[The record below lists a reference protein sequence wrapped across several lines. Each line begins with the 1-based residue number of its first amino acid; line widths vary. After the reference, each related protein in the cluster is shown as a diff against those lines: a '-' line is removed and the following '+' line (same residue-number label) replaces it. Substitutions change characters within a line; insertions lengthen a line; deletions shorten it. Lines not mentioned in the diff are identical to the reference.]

1 MREMEA
7 LNSGDK
13 KRVLPTW
20 MTAQAPER
28 RMRLG
33 KTPKRRKMAV
43 VAAVR
48 PPAVKTVYCMN
59 EAELVDVALGV
70 LIQVFLRPC
79 LLPSRVGLDFFKS
92 CGEVVGRAAGG
103 KGGTAAT
110 DSGEVTCW
118 PRFTQLTREI
128 NHVSRLQSRKQEK
141 ALEQLPL
148 AGTDKP
154 ALSPTCPESPSSGSG
169 SEAEDH
175 GRGAFHS
182 GPSPPGGPQGS
193 GRACS
198 RSPEE
203 EEEDAF
209 KYVREIFFS

>member
-20 MTAQAPER
+20 MTAQEPEK
-28 RMRLG
+28 RMRLA

-43 VAAVR
+43 VPAAAVR
-48 PPAVKTVYCMN
+48 PPVVKTVYCMS

-70 LIQVFLRPC
+70 LI
-79 LLPSRVGLDFFKS
+79 
-92 CGEVVGRAAGG
+92 
-103 KGGTAAT
+103 
-110 DSGEVTCW
+110 
-118 PRFTQLTREI
+118 
-128 NHVSRLQSRKQEK
+128 QSRKQEK

-154 ALSPTCPESPSSGSG
+154 ALSPTCSELPSPGSTREAEDNGSSALPSGLSPPQGLPGSG
-169 SEAEDH
+169 S
-175 GRGAFHS
+175 
-182 GPSPPGGPQGS
+182 
-193 GRACS
+193 ACR

-203 EEEDAF
+203 EEDVF

>member
-1 MREMEA
+1 MPYFQTPRAVGRGWETLPLPPRPMPVSGHKDGSLAGA
-7 LNSGDK
+7 LRMLLLSSPAGRPRDVALLLSC
-13 KRVLPTW
+13 VLARPEGRLSPW
-20 MTAQAPER
+20 AAPC
-28 RMRLG
+28 LSF
-33 KTPKRRKMAV
+33 
-43 VAAVR
+43 R

-70 LIQVFLRPC
+70 LI
-79 LLPSRVGLDFFKS
+79 
-92 CGEVVGRAAGG
+92 
-103 KGGTAAT
+103 
-110 DSGEVTCW
+110 
-118 PRFTQLTREI
+118 
-128 NHVSRLQSRKQEK
+128 QSRKQEK

>member
-1 MREMEA
+1 MEA

-70 LIQVFLRPC
+70 LI
-79 LLPSRVGLDFFKS
+79 
-92 CGEVVGRAAGG
+92 
-103 KGGTAAT
+103 
-110 DSGEVTCW
+110 
-118 PRFTQLTREI
+118 
-128 NHVSRLQSRKQEK
+128 QSRKQEK

>member
-1 MREMEA
+1 MEA

-70 LIQVFLRPC
+70 LIQVESAGSVLT
-79 LLPSRVGLDFFKS
+79 LLTARSS
-92 CGEVVGRAAGG
+92 AAE
-103 KGGTAAT
+103 AH
-110 DSGEVTCW
+110 
-118 PRFTQLTREI
+118 PPLM
-128 NHVSRLQSRKQEK
+128 SRKQEK

>member
-20 MTAQAPER
+20 MTAQEPEK
-28 RMRLG
+28 RMRLV

-43 VAAVR
+43 VPAAAVR
-48 PPAVKTVYCMN
+48 PPAVKTVYCMS

-70 LIQVFLRPC
+70 LI
-79 LLPSRVGLDFFKS
+79 
-92 CGEVVGRAAGG
+92 
-103 KGGTAAT
+103 
-110 DSGEVTCW
+110 
-118 PRFTQLTREI
+118 
-128 NHVSRLQSRKQEK
+128 QSRKQEK

-154 ALSPTCPESPSSGSG
+154 ALSPTCSELPSSGSM
-169 SEAEDH
+169 SEAEDN
-175 GRGAFHS
+175 GRGALPS
-182 GPSPPGGPQGS
+182 GLSPPQGPPGS
-193 GRACS
+193 GSACS

-203 EEEDAF
+203 EEDVF